1 MADSLGMKAAF
12 FDIGG
17 TLGEVDVAN
26 LVLHPFTSSAQL
38 LATFHDTLR
47 LRVGVITNVP
57 SGVSGAMIRN
67 MLQHAQLLQF
77 FDDDAIVT
85 SADAGVSKPK
95 AGIYLFAAQRVVV
108 CPADCLYVGDEPD
121 QVAGARAA
129 GMVGLLKLPP
139 VP

>member
-1 MADSLGMKAAF
+1 MTDSGGLKAAF

-26 LVLHPFTSSAQL
+26 MVLHPFASSAQL

-57 SGVSGAMIRN
+57 SGVNGAMIRN

-77 FDDDAIVT
+77 LDEEAIVT

-95 AGIYLFAAQRVVV
+95 AGIYLFAAQRAAVS
-108 CPADCLYVGDEPD
+108 PADCLYVGDEPE
-121 QVAGARAA
+121 QVVGARAA
-129 GMVGLLKLPP
+129 GMVGLLKMPP

>member
-1 MADSLGMKAAF
+1 MVETVGLKAAF

-26 LVLHPFTSSAQL
+26 LVLHPFATSAQL

-47 LRVGVITNVP
+47 LKVGVITNVP
-57 SGVSGAMIRN
+57 SGVNGAMIRN

-77 FDDDAIVT
+77 LDDEAIVT
-85 SADAGVSKPK
+85 SADAGVSKPEI
-95 AGIYLFAAQRVVV
+95 GIYLFAAQRAAVS
-108 CPADCLYVGDEPD
+108 PADCLYVGDEPK
-121 QVAGARAA
+121 QVVGARGA

>member
-1 MADSLGMKAAF
+1 MTGSGGLRAAF

-17 TLGEVDVAN
+17 TLGEVDVAT
-26 LVLHPFTSSAQL
+26 LVLQPFASSAQL

-47 LRVGVITNVP
+47 LKVGVITNVP
-57 SGVSGAMIRN
+57 PGVNGAMIRN

-77 FDDDAIVT
+77 LDEEAIIT
-85 SADAGVSKPK
+85 SADAGVSKPE
-95 AGIYLFAAQRVVV
+95 AGIYLFAAQRAAVS
-108 CPADCLYVGDEPD
+108 PADCLYVGDELD

-129 GMVGLLKLPP
+129 GMIGLLKMPP